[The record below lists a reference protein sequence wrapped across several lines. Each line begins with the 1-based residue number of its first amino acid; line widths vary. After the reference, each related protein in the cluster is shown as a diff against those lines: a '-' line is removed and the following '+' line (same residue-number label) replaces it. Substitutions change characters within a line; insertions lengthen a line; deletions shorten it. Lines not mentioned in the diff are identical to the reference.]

1 MAPETSK
8 FTQSLKMWRKNRKLS
23 QLELALAADVS
34 QRHVSWLE
42 TGRSKPSREMVLRL
56 SAAMEVPY
64 RERNSLLNAAGFAD
78 VYREQTLDDPAMA
91 SIKTV
96 LSEILKHHEPYP
108 AFVLDRYW
116 NIQQQNNAAD
126 RMFDMVGGAEQLW
139 QAVGDTGER
148 NIALL
153 TVHPQGF
160 KQFVLNWDDVA
171 IQFAQRLQKEALD
184 SCDEKIMRRLGQL
197 SAYLPHSDAPT
208 LEPLLPM
215 IPIDLNVNG
224 LQLSL
229 CSVISTFGTAQDITA
244 DELRVETFYP
254 ADEHTANFLSGQV

>member
-1 MAPETSK
+1 MEPETSK
-8 FTQSLKMWRKNRKLS
+8 FTQSLKAWRKNRKLS

-56 SAAMEVPY
+56 SAAMEVPL
-64 RERNSLLNAAGFAD
+64 RERNTLLNAAGFAD
-78 VYREQTLDDPAMA
+78 VYREQQLDDPAMA

-96 LSEILKHHEPYP
+96 LAEILKHHEPYP

-116 NIQQQNNAAD
+116 NIQQQNYAAD
-126 RMFDMVGGAEQLW
+126 RMFDMVGGAEALW

-153 TVHPQGF
+153 TVHPHGF
-160 KQFVLNWDDVA
+160 KQFVQNWDDVA

-184 SCDEKIMRRLGQL
+184 SCDERIMRRLEQL
-197 SAYLPHSDAPT
+197 SAYLPQSDVPT
-208 LEPLLPM
+208 LEPLLPI
-215 IPIDLNVNG
+215 IPIELNVNG
-224 LQLSL
+224 LHLSL

-254 ADEHTANFLSGQV
+254 ANEHTADFLAGKV